1 MINLRYYL
9 FITLMGVVIY
19 LLITPAKI
27 EGDIDNSA
35 NAEVIAVREEESKSS
50 TIIKSNPADSTAAVL
65 VVEPTKTGLH
75 LKENFI
81 GFLSQ
86 MNKCLDIKN
95 SIDPSLYE
103 PTIENVLS
111 SIQNDLGEPVI
122 RSEDWTSTEIELANG
137 ERKLIKIETNYENDD
152 LIRTLK
158 YFQVTKEG
166 LIQIELTKEQ
176 TEDPTPTLIAS
187 LESEGKILRK
197 EKSERI
203 FFQNGEEILFT
214 ENNSQIDFI
223 EMTKA
228 GRTLRCKELSQAPC
242 VCQ

>member
-19 LLITPAKI
+19 LLITPSKI
-27 EGDIDNSA
+27 EGDAGHKAPTD
-35 NAEVIAVREEESKSS
+35 VIAIREEDNKNKEMI
-50 TIIKSNPADSTAAVL
+50 TSNPKEVVSQSTVTESAK
-65 VVEPTKTGLH
+65 EGSH

-95 SIDPSLYE
+95 SIDPNLNE
-103 PTIENVLS
+103 PSIENVLAS
-111 SIQNDLGEPVI
+111 VQNDLGEPVI
-122 RSEDWTSTEIELANG
+122 RSEDWTSTEVELANG
-137 ERKLIKIETNYENDD
+137 DKRLIKVETNYENDD

-158 YFQVTKEG
+158 YFQMTKEG

-176 TEDPTPTLIAS
+176 SEDPTPTLIAS

-214 ENNSQIDFI
+214 ENNSQIDFV

-228 GRTLRCKELSQAPC
+228 GKTLRCKELSQTPC